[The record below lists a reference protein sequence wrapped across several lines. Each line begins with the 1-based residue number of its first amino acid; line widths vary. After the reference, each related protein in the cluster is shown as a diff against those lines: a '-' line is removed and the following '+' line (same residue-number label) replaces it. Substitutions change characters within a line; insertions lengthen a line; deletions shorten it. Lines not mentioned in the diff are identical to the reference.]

1 VVDLAAARSAGSDA
15 NIAASLL
22 GLRKDRAAIV
32 IAHRL
37 VTLNDIDRIMVI
49 DRGRVAEHGT
59 RGDLLQSLQ
68 RFADM

>member
-1 VVDLAAARSAGSDA
+1 
-15 NIAASLL
+15 
-22 GLRKDRAAIV
+22 V

-49 DRGRVAEHGT
+49 DRGRVAEHET
-59 RGDLLQSLQ
+59 RDDLLQSLQ